1 MRIPLD
7 GFPVFFMSDITQ
19 DIHPL
24 TVAAG
29 SVVGYTVDGAPVRV
43 IQSDDP
49 GRVRMLESLPA
60 LDVELVVTDVPR
72 SDTGASD

>member
-1 MRIPLD
+1 MFNRAVPRTDVVRIPRD

-29 SVVGYTVDGAPVRV
+29 SIWYTVDGAPV
-43 IQSDDP
+43 
-49 GRVRMLESLPA
+49 A
-60 LDVELVVTDVPR
+60 
-72 SDTGASD
+72 